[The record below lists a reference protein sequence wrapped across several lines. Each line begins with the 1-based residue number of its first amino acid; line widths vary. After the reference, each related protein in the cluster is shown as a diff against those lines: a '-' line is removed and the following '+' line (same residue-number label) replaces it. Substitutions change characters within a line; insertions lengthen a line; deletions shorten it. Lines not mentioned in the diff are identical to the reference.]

1 MILKS
6 YEINKININ
15 KHKFILFYGENEGH
29 KNQSIKKLTENIE
42 NILNYDEQEILYNS
56 DNFLENFYSKSLFE
70 DKKVIVIKR
79 ASEKILKILENIFN
93 KNIDDVVVFICAQ
106 NLDRRSK
113 LRSTFEKDKLLLTI
127 PFYLENEQALSNIA
141 LNFFK
146 EKNIN
151 LSKENINLI
160 IKKCNGDRSNVLNE
174 LQKVEYFAKSGKQV
188 STESLLKLTNLIDNY
203 SVADLVDN
211 CLAKN
216 RRRTIDILNENNFT
230 NEDCILIIRTFLNK
244 CKRIL
249 KLSEQYKKNKNIDLT
264 ISSAKPA
271 IFWKDKDIT
280 IQQIKKWS
288 PQNLRILIYKINE
301 IELIIKKNIN
311 SSVSLI
317 TNFFLEHCSVDI
329 NN

>member
-146 EKNIN
+146 EKNIT
-151 LSKENINLI
+151 LSRENINLI

-244 CKRIL
+244 SKRIL

>member
-29 KNQSIKKLTENIE
+29 KNQSIKKLKENIE

-146 EKNIN
+146 EKNIT
-151 LSKENINLI
+151 LSRENINLI

-244 CKRIL
+244 SKRIL